1 MNPGHLVCHAADGK
15 YEQPGG
21 WAATAEGY
29 RRWTAIGES
38 SGAVHTGFGV
48 CVLEPGGH
56 IPAHVH
62 SFEETFYV
70 LDGGG
75 IVSTSDGS
83 YRVRAGDYAALP
95 VGAPHAWRND
105 GDRPVMWA
113 ELQGPA
119 PRERFGDD
127 TFLVPLQSG
136 EPIAVDVR
144 DPRMRRFGNIT
155 PAHLDALR
163 LSQELL
169 PEKCGMRAALMVYG
183 GITVKMMADT
193 DLGSQLTT
201 MFMVQYAAG
210 GQASQHDH
218 PFEETYLFL
227 EGVADAVFDGEHY
240 QVRAGDIA
248 WSGVGCV
255 HSFRNAG
262 PGPVRW
268 LETQSPQ
275 PPTQHSYRFARDWE
289 YLSGKLAGKERADG
303 A

>member
-1 MNPGHLVCHAADGK
+1 MNQGHLVWHGAEAK

-21 WAATAEGY
+21 WAATARGY
-29 RRWTAIGES
+29 RRWTAVGEGN
-38 SGAVHTGFGV
+38 GAVHTGFGI
-48 CVLEPGGH
+48 CVLQPGGH

-70 LDGGG
+70 LEGAG
-75 IVSTSDGS
+75 IITTSEGS
-83 YRVRAGDYAALP
+83 YRVRPGDYAALP
-95 VGAPHAWRND
+95 VGAPHAWRTD
-105 GDRPVMWA
+105 GDRAVSWA

-127 TFLVPLQSG
+127 TFLVPLESG

-183 GITVKMMADT
+183 GITVQMMADT
-193 DLGSQLTT
+193 DLGSQLTS
-201 MFMVQYAAG
+201 MFMVQFLG
-210 GQASQHDH
+210 DGQTSQHDH
-218 PFEETYLFL
+218 PFEETYLIL
-227 EGVADAVFDGEHY
+227 EGAADAVFDGERY
-240 QVRAGDIA
+240 RMRAGDIA

-255 HSFRNAG
+255 HSIRNAG

-275 PPTQHSYRFARDWE
+275 PPTRHSHRFARDWE
-289 YLSGKLAGKERADG
+289 YLSRKLAGNEEADDG
-303 A
+303 

>member
-1 MNPGHLVCHAADGK
+1 MNPGHLVCHAADAK
-15 YEQPGG
+15 FEPPGG
-21 WAATAEGY
+21 WATTAEGY
-29 RRWTAIGES
+29 RRWTAIGEGN
-38 SGAVHTGFGV
+38 GAVHTGFGI
-48 CVLEPGGH
+48 CVLEPGGY

-70 LDGGG
+70 LDGTGV
-75 IVSTSDGS
+75 VSTSEGS
-83 YRVRAGDYAALP
+83 YRVRPGDYAALP
-95 VGAPHAWRND
+95 VGVPHSWRND
-105 GDRPVMWA
+105 GDHAVSWA

-119 PRERFGDD
+119 PRERFGGDS
-127 TFLVPLQSG
+127 FLVPLESG
-136 EPIAVDVR
+136 EPIAIDVR

-155 PAHLDALR
+155 TAHLDALR

-169 PEKCGMRAALMVYG
+169 PEKCGMRAALMVHG

-201 MFMVQYAAG
+201 MFMVQYHAN
-210 GQASQHDH
+210 GQAIQHDH

-227 EGVADAVFDGEHY
+227 EGIVDAAFDGEHY
-240 QVRAGDIA
+240 QLRAGDVA

-255 HSFRNAG
+255 HSFQNAG
-262 PGPVRW
+262 PEPVGW

-275 PPTQHSYRFARDWE
+275 PPTRHSYRFAKDWE
-289 YLSGKLAGKERADG
+289 YLSGKLARNKKADS